1 MRRLEYIIEEKDDGR
16 RACDFL
22 RREKNFSYALIVKL
36 RHSPDSLRLDGE
48 FIRTVDRIKSG
59 SVLSVLLPETAG
71 EALPNGG
78 IEVPVIYEDEDIIV
92 FNKPAG
98 VPVHPSKG
106 HQTDTLANLYAAK
119 CPGSRFRVIGRLDMD
134 TSGLVVAAKTA
145 HAASVLTESGAEK
158 GYIAIAEGVPRP
170 QKGHIDAPIDD
181 TNPEAHRRFV
191 APGGRSAVTDYRV
204 LRFGGGLSAEEIFP
218 KTGRTHQIRVH
229 MAYIGCPLA
238 GDELYGGSR
247 ERISRHALHRFY
259 MAFFHPESGEKMEF
273 RLPLPPDM
281 QRLFDEMKEE
291 GDAEK

>member
-1 MRRLEYIIEEKDDGR
+1 
-16 RACDFL
+16 
-22 RREKNFSYALIVKL
+22 
-36 RHSPDSLRLDGE
+36 
-48 FIRTVDRIKSG
+48 
-59 SVLSVLLPETAG
+59 
-71 EALPNGG
+71 
-78 IEVPVIYEDEDIIV
+78 
-92 FNKPAG
+92 
-98 VPVHPSKG
+98 
-106 HQTDTLANLYAAK
+106 
-119 CPGSRFRVIGRLDMD
+119 MD

-145 HAASVLTESGAEK
+145 HAASVLTEGGAEK
-158 GYIAIAEGVPRP
+158 GYIAIAEGVPSP
-170 QKGHIDAPIDD
+170 QKGRIDAPIDV

-291 GDAEK
+291 ENAEK